1 MQMKENSTN
10 NIVIAVDG
18 FSSTGKSTFA
28 KAIAEKLGILYV
40 DSGAMY
46 RAVTLWTLEN
56 QAVKDGLPE
65 EEKIISHL
73 DNLDISFRK
82 KNGNNHLYLNGADR
96 EEDIRSMEVSALV
109 SPVSKIPEVREK
121 MVELQ
126 REMSKNRPVI
136 MDGRDIGTVV
146 FPRADIKIFMTAK
159 PEIRAERRFKELKEK
174 GKEVDLQAVI
184 RNINERDHIDQTR
197 EVSPLKRAEDAV
209 VLDNSHMTPEE
220 QMDWFLTS
228 FKEVLK

>member
-1 MQMKENSTN
+1 MQMKKGSENL
-10 NIVIAVDG
+10 VIAVDG

-46 RAVTLWTLEN
+46 RAVTLWALEN
-56 QAVKDGLPE
+56 EAVNEGLPDE
-65 EEKIISHL
+65 SEIIS
-73 DNLDISFRK
+73 NLDSLEINFRK
-82 KNGNNHLYLNGADR
+82 KNVNNQLYLNGEDR

-121 MVELQ
+121 LVELQ
-126 REMSKNRPVI
+126 RKMSENRSVI

-146 FPRADIKIFMTAK
+146 FPRADIKIFMTAD
-159 PEIRAERRFKELKEK
+159 PEIRALRRYKELKEK
-174 GKEVDLQAVI
+174 GKEADLQEVI

-197 EVSPLKRAEDAV
+197 EVSPLRKADDAV
-209 VLDNSHMTPEE
+209 TLDNSHMTPEE
-220 QMDWFLTS
+220 QMEWFLRS
-228 FKEVLK
+228 FKEILQ